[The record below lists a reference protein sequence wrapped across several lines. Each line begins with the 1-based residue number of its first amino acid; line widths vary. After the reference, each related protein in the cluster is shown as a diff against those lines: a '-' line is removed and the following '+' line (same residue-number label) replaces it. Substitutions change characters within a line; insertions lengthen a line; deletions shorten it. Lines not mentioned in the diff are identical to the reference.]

1 MQKTMNKAF
10 FVTGTDTEVG
20 KTFVSCALLK
30 AFERESCSSVAMKPI
45 ASGCELIAGELRNDD
60 ALALMEYATQKL
72 PYQEVNP
79 YAFEQA
85 IAPHI
90 AAQESLQPIELKKL
104 VKLTQDFLK
113 HKADIKLIEGAGGW
127 LVPLNA
133 QDTLEDY
140 VKALDVPVI
149 LVVSIRLGCIN
160 HALLSAR
167 TIRAA
172 GLQLAGW
179 VANVSQDNFNQN
191 DNQRV
196 AENIDSIKKMIDA
209 PLLAGIDFIPE
220 ATPDKQAGIDK
231 ASRCFSKQTIDALTS
246 A

>member
-1 MQKTMNKAF
+1 MNKAF

-60 ALALMEYATQKL
+60 ALALMQYATQKL
-72 PYQEVNP
+72 AYQEVNP
-79 YAFEQA
+79 YAFEPA

-90 AAQESLQPIELKKL
+90 AAQESSQPIELNQL
-104 VKLTQDFLK
+104 VKMTQDFLR

-127 LVPLNA
+127 LVPLNE
-133 QDTLEDY
+133 QDTLADY
-140 VKALDVPVI
+140 VKVLDIPVI

-167 TIRAA
+167 AIRAA

-179 VANVSQDNFNQN
+179 VANVSGGNGQK
-191 DNQRV
+191 V
-196 AENIDSIKKMIDA
+196 AENIGSIKNMIDA
-209 PLLAGIDFIPE
+209 PLLAKIDFIAE
-220 ATPDKQAGIDK
+220 STQDKQTGIDK
-231 ASRCFSKQTIDALTS
+231 ASRCFSKQSIELLTR